1 MTNVE
6 SYQKEAVER
15 LEKGELNSYES
26 DFVEKIRDYSK
37 KELKS
42 LTSKQFFFLRK
53 IAESK

>member
-6 SYQKEAVER
+6 CYQKEAVER
-15 LEKGELNSYES
+15 LVKGELNSYES

-37 KELKS
+37 KELKK
-42 LTSKQFFFLRK
+42 LTSNQFIFLRK

>member
-6 SYQKEAVER
+6 CYQKEAVAR
-15 LEKGELNSYES
+15 LVKGELNSYES

-37 KELKS
+37 KELKK
-42 LTSKQFFFLRK
+42 LTSNQFIFLRK